1 MAVALLPGYDKVIF
15 YGHESRIGVPVFS
28 AFEPFGV
35 GVTTLVADHFQ
46 HLW

>member
-1 MAVALLPGYDKVIF
+1 MTVASPTGYAKVIS

-28 AFEPFGV
+28 ACEPFGV